1 MATRDYDWLLLCA
14 SPMRPGPRPSPE
26 RDRPV
31 PRPLRSLRLRHPTEW
46 PLRRRPHD
54 TPSPSVRCASL
65 STCAAPLARTPAARP
80 MRRPPLH
87 PPLPAAR
94 STLGGRSSPEP
105 AKPTVRPSPCQG
117 SGTVSLRSALPRK
130 GRDNEQLRSPAR
142 RSPRIHHLRE
152 PHQFTTPSLLCQ
164 VGCRGALFALRL
176 ARRRWVRAGKR
187 SIVR

>member
-1 MATRDYDWLLLCA
+1 MATRVATGLLLLCA

-31 PRPLRSLRLRHPTEW
+31 PRPLRSLRLRHPTKW

-65 STCAAPLARTPAARP
+65 STCTAPLARTAAARP

-87 PPLPAAR
+87 PPLPATR
-94 STLGGRSSPEP
+94 SMRGGRSSPEP

-117 SGTVSLRSALPRK
+117 LARGHCALHSL
-130 GRDNEQLRSPAR
+130 GRDAIMNCLRSPAR
-142 RSPRIHHLRE
+142 RSHGIHRLRE
-152 PHQFTTPSLLCQ
+152 LHQFTTPSLLCQ
-164 VGCRGALFALRL
+164 VGCRESLFAPRL
-176 ARRRWVRAGKR
+176 A
-187 SIVR
+187 